1 MLFQNLGF
9 QQLLVLAIAIA
20 MAITVHEF
28 SHALA
33 ATRLGDDTARL
44 QGRLSLNPLVHLDF
58 VGTLFLFLMGFGW
71 GKPVPVNQ
79 GRLRGGYRG
88 MGKVALAGPVSG
100 LVVAGLLGLAV
111 QATGISL
118 WTTTLGLVL
127 LYVIRLNIVLSLF
140 NLIPLPPL
148 DGHKVAVGFLPP
160 SLSLSFQRLERYG
173 IMPLFLLILADS
185 FLGIG
190 ILWGIIGPGVNF
202 FTGLFL
208 GEALL

>member
-1 MLFQNLGF
+1 MFFQNFGL
-9 QQLLVLAIAIA
+9 QQLLVLAVAIAI
-20 MAITVHEF
+20 AITVHEF

-44 QGRLSLNPLVHLDF
+44 QGRLSLNPLVHLDI
-58 VGTLFLFLMGFGW
+58 VGTLFLFLAGFGW

-79 GRLRGGYRG
+79 VRLRGGYRG

-100 LVVAGLLGLAV
+100 LVAAGLLGLVV
-111 QATGISL
+111 QATGTTLYGALGQILL
-118 WTTTLGLVL
+118 WTIT
-127 LYVIRLNIVLSLF
+127 INIILSLF

-160 SLSLSFQRLERYG
+160 SLALSFQRLERYG
-173 IMPLFLLILADS
+173 IMPLFLLIIADR
-185 FLGIG
+185 FLGLHI
-190 ILWGIIGPGVNF
+190 IATIIGPGVNF

>member
-1 MLFQNLGF
+1 MLFQNLGL
-9 QQLLVLAIAIA
+9 QQLLLVAVAIAI
-20 MAITVHEF
+20 AITVHEF

-44 QGRLSLNPLVHLDF
+44 LGRLSLNPLVHLDF
-58 VGTLFLFLMGFGW
+58 VGTLFLFLVGFGW

-88 MGKVALAGPVSG
+88 MGKVALAGPASG
-100 LVVAGLLGLAV
+100 LVVAGLLGLVV

-118 WTTTLGLVL
+118 WTTTLGFVL
-127 LYVIRLNIVLSLF
+127 LYVIRLNIILSLF

-160 SLSLSFQRLERYG
+160 SLALSFQRLERYG
-173 IMPLFLLILADS
+173 IMPLMLLILADR
-185 FLGIG
+185 FLGLH
-190 ILWGIIGPGVNF
+190 ILSAIIGPGLNF
-202 FTGLFL
+202 FTRLFL
-208 GEALL
+208 GRALL